1 MDCRLTSIGKK
12 FGMKTNLLQKN
23 LIILIFFLNTSV
35 LAIEEAKYD
44 IIYKS
49 DIYEIRFYSER
60 LVVETKNNIN
70 SSAFKKLFKY
80 ISGANNAS
88 KKIEMTVPVTQVK
101 KDNSNYMQFIIPS
114 KFNLKTIPG
123 PTNLDVQISR
133 IKEGYFGVIEYN
145 GRSTATNFIKYSKI
159 LSEKLSDDKILIR
172 GSPIKA
178 TYNGPFTLPI
188 LRRNEVMFNV
198 FWKNS
203 VQ

>member
-80 ISGANNAS
+80 ISGANNTS
-88 KKIEMTVPVTQVK
+88 EKIAMTVPVTQVK

-114 KFNLKTIPG
+114 KFKLKTIPG

-133 IKEGYFGVIEYN
+133 IKEGYFGVIEYT

-159 LSEKLSDDKILIR
+159 LREKLSDDKILIR
-172 GSPIKA
+172 GLPIKA
-178 TYNGPFTLPI
+178 TYNRPFTLPI